1 MRYVF
6 FCTHGVKKMWLKHTV
21 ADVSGRILFLR
32 LWEATGS
39 FPKNYLIN
47 STIYETKNEIIT
59 DIFIQDKN

>member
-1 MRYVF
+1 
-6 FCTHGVKKMWLKHTV
+6 MWLKHTV

-32 LWEATGS
+32 LWEAIGS

-47 STIYETKNEIIT
+47 SAAHKTKNEIII